1 MKFYAKLN
9 FKFVLSIHI
18 VLLNL
23 RVLKSINEYFQ
34 QHSIGICRQIRLSV
48 KKSLLDVQINR
59 ATGFNQNR
67 NQNSEFYGPQ

>member
-1 MKFYAKLN
+1 MKFFAKLN

-34 QHSIGICRQIRLSV
+34 QHSIGIC
-48 KKSLLDVQINR
+48 
-59 ATGFNQNR
+59 
-67 NQNSEFYGPQ
+67 